1 MCPVRNYSGGLEGAA
16 ALPCLSSSL
25 SFSQQLLHPV
35 STWRERKTF
44 MRARLVL
51 VPTVYLTRK
60 IRDAE
65 EAGNGAIRHLDYRYG
80 MAAGET
86 EMKAAKAMK

>member
-1 MCPVRNYSGGLEGAA
+1 
-16 ALPCLSSSL
+16 
-25 SFSQQLLHPV
+25 
-35 STWRERKTF
+35 

-65 EAGNGAIRHLDYRYG
+65 EAVNGAIRRLDYRYG

-86 EMKAAKAMK
+86 EMKAVKAMKSVASKGPRQGCRGRGLRASHRAPRP

>member
-1 MCPVRNYSGGLEGAA
+1 
-16 ALPCLSSSL
+16 
-25 SFSQQLLHPV
+25 
-35 STWRERKTF
+35 

-60 IRDAE
+60 IRDGE
-65 EAGNGAIRHLDYRYG
+65 EAGNGAIRRLDYRYG

-86 EMKAAKAMK
+86 EMKAVKAMK